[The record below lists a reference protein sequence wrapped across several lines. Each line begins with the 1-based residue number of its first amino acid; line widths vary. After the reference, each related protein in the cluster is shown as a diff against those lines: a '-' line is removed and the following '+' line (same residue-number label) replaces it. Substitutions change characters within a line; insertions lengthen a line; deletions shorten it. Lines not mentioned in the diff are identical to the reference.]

1 MCLFIICII
10 SFIGNQYLLSLTI
23 SCEPFLSCN
32 ERATVKLAAL
42 ENNFLIAGSLNA
54 ACQLVQ
60 QLHATVL
67 ECLVIMELV
76 DLKGRENVKAPV
88 HSLIQF

>member
-1 MCLFIICII
+1 V
-10 SFIGNQYLLSLTI
+10 N
-23 SCEPFLSCN
+23 
-32 ERATVKLAAL
+32 LAAL
-42 ENNFLIAGSLNA
+42 ERNFLVAGSLNA

-60 QLHATVL
+60 QLHARVL
-67 ECLVIMELV
+67 ECLVVMEIV

>member
-1 MCLFIICII
+1 VN
-10 SFIGNQYLLSLTI
+10 S
-23 SCEPFLSCN
+23 
-32 ERATVKLAAL
+32 AAI
-42 ENNFLIAGSLNA
+42 EQSFLIASSLNA
-54 ACQLVQ
+54 SCQLVQ

-67 ECLVIMELV
+67 ECLVVIELV

>member
-1 MCLFIICII
+1 MGLFIIC
-10 SFIGNQYLLSLTI
+10 FINFVGNQCQLSLTI
-23 SCEPFLSCN
+23 SCGPFLLCN
-32 ERATVKLAAL
+32 DRATVNLAAL
-42 ENNFLIAGSLNA
+42 ECNFLIAGSLNA

-67 ECLVIMELV
+67 ECLVVMELV